1 MKFYFF
7 VEYIENGFRNS
18 DEWSEEVLLDEI
30 RKGEVEIVGIMPIV
44 PQRFGE
50 EYAKKFAHDIL
61 EW

>member
-7 VEYIENGFRNS
+7 VEYIENGVRNS
-18 DEWSEEVLLDEI
+18 DTWREDVLINEI
-30 RKGEVEIVGIMPIV
+30 RRGEVEIIGIMPAV
-44 PQRFGE
+44 PRYLGE

>member
-7 VEYIENGFRNS
+7 VEYIEDGIRNS
-18 DEWSEEVLLDEI
+18 DTWEESVLLEEI
-30 RKGEVEIVGIMPIV
+30 RRGEVEIVGIMPIV
-44 PQRFGE
+44 PHRLGE